1 MAILNVPRI
10 SGPSYGGVIYGL
22 SLQMGYS
29 SEPSKLTLDIVS
41 RDGTYSTPTLNSSER
56 VSFAGFVFNGYVW
69 SYEIKETAEEK
80 VLQVVLV
87 DESIILD
94 RYSVVLWKRGLFGK
108 YGTKFIQNK
117 EFDFSNESTFVL
129 VDKDTYIKI
138 EKRRLGKEVITRP
151 RRYFNGRIGNI
162 ICVGT
167 EKYPSSV
174 CDIPDTDYSLNEL
187 KQVISRIV
195 SGVTFNTPSEYRNTH
210 EGTLREVLQN
220 WAADAGVE
228 FYWDF
233 AQNKIMTY
241 PTQNGISIN
250 TSFNSPNLIEKSSS
264 SSLEGTWVQC
274 AYAYTTKTR
283 TPFDVGDASQ
293 SITYF
298 RRIHALPISWYL
310 RRNGTIQSIGIV
322 TDVESSDDETAARE
336 KNLWGGR
343 LQDEFLIAAFLGY
356 VSPTLRDIYVS
367 LPPTTTGPEEIP
379 EPIPWWALGIT
390 RTKTSNDSTSI
401 YLTAQEKELVITNL
415 QLKAKD
421 SYDELNKIDPGLS
434 NFNLFF
440 GILNDGINEK
450 WKQTEQEI
458 LASYGANYRH
468 NLLNGAYFYC
478 ESNFVIQSDVS
489 VSPNSTKY
497 EGDNEDFKG
506 LRIMSR
512 GGEFSHSQNKAQEL
526 LGLDQDEINEKIEK
540 IKIRS
545 FDLESSGLKKLFPET
560 QGTHLFITPTLKL
573 VKQYLDGFTM
583 RIGRG
588 PNPAEATITKI
599 LSSRTEDSS
608 GTDANCDKFDN
619 TVLASQC
626 PDAKTEAY
634 EKATKKITPPEG
646 NTGGIDGLVSSA
658 AAYAEI
664 KIGNKSL
671 EIHAPADGPYQVV
684 CTVNTSIKFI
694 KDSDNFE
701 KIFFNSDGDSS
712 KANRVARLDVIKDNV
727 TDPLEDDFGTKRK
740 NPIVTAKAVSNT
752 SPSRRSRYVFAG
764 EPPRG
769 MSLKPSNGL
778 TSIDIS
784 YSSDGFKTTVEFTS
798 KPPKR
803 TTVDTFRRQIESQ
816 FNRSAF
822 NAT

>member
-41 RDGTYSTPTLNSSER
+41 RDGTYSTPTLNDSAR

-94 RYSVVLWKRGLFGK
+94 RYSVVLWKRGLFDK
-108 YGTKFIQNK
+108 PGTSFLQNK

-129 VDKDTYIKI
+129 VDKETYIKL
-138 EKRRLGKEVITRP
+138 EKKKLGKEIITRP
-151 RRYFNGRIGNI
+151 RRSFGDFIGNI
-162 ICVGT
+162 ICIGT

-174 CDIPDTDYSLNEL
+174 CDIPETDYSLDEL
-187 KQVISRIV
+187 KQVVSRIV
-195 SGVTFNTPSEYRNTH
+195 RGIDFNTPSNYRNTH
-210 EGTLREVLQN
+210 EGSLREVLQN

-233 AQNKIMTY
+233 SQNKIMTY
-241 PTQNGISIN
+241 PTQNGISIT
-250 TSFNSPNLIEKSSS
+250 TSFSSPNLIEKSNS
-264 SSLEGTWVQC
+264 SSLEGTWVQV

-298 RRIHALPISWYL
+298 KRIHALPISWYL

-322 TDVESSDDETAARE
+322 TDQENSDDETAARE

-367 LPPTTTGPEEIP
+367 LPPESIQ

-390 RTKTSNDSTSI
+390 RTKTSKNSTSI
-401 YLTAQEKELVITNL
+401 YLTEQEKELVLTNL

-421 SYDELNKIDPGLS
+421 TYDELNKIDPGLS

-440 GILNDGINEK
+440 GVQNDGNNEK

-468 NLLNGAYFYC
+468 NILGGTYFYC
-478 ESNFVIQSDVS
+478 EPTFVIKSDVTI
-489 VSPNSTKY
+489 SPNSTIY

-506 LRIMSR
+506 LRIMNR
-512 GGEFSHSQNKAQEL
+512 GGEFSHSQNQAQEL
-526 LGLDQDEINEKIEK
+526 LGLDQEEINEKIEK
-540 IKIRS
+540 IKIRTY
-545 FDLESSGLKKLFPET
+545 DLESTGLKKLFPET
-560 QGTHLFITPTLKL
+560 QGTTLFVTPTLKL
-573 VKQYLDGFTM
+573 VKQYLDNFTVN
-583 RIGRG
+583 ISRG
-588 PNPAEATITKI
+588 PNPAEPTITKI
-599 LSSRTEDSS
+599 LASRTEDSS
-608 GTDANCDKFDN
+608 GSEANCESFDA

-626 PDAKTEAY
+626 PDAKSEAY
-634 EKATKKITPPEG
+634 EKATKKIQPPEG
-646 NTGGIDGLVSSA
+646 ETGGIDGLISA
-658 AAYAEI
+658 AAKKAEI
-664 KIGNKSL
+664 KIGSRSL
-671 EIHAPADGPYQVV
+671 DLYAPADGPYEVV
-684 CTVNTSIKFI
+684 CTLNTSIQFI

-712 KANRVARLDVIKDNV
+712 KANTVARLDVIKDNV

-764 EPPRG
+764 EPPGG

-778 TSIDIS
+778 TNIDIS

-803 TTVDTFRRQIESQ
+803 TTVDTFRRQVESQ

-822 NAT
+822 NST

>member
-1 MAILNVPRI
+1 MAISNVPVI
-10 SGPSYGGVIYGL
+10 DGPSYGGIIYGL

-29 SEPSKLTLDIVS
+29 SEPSQLTLDIVS
-41 RDGTYSTPTLNSSER
+41 KNGTYSTPTLNSSAR
-56 VSFAGFVFNGYVW
+56 ISFADFVFNGYVW

-80 VLQVVLV
+80 VLQVVLI

-94 RYSVVLWKRGLFGK
+94 RYSVVLWKRGLF
-108 YGTKFIQNK
+108 NK
-117 EFDFSNESTFVL
+117 KGEVFQQEKTFDFSNESTFVL
-129 VDKDTYIKI
+129 IDKGSFIKL
-138 EKRRLGKEVITRP
+138 EKRTLGKETITRP
-151 RRYFNGRIGNI
+151 RRYFNERIGNI

-174 CDIPDTDYSLNEL
+174 CDIPDTDYSLDEL
-187 KQVISRIV
+187 KKVISEIV
-195 SGVTFNTPSEYRNTH
+195 PGVNFQTPKDYRNTH

-241 PTQNGISIN
+241 PSQNGISIN
-250 TSFNSPNLIEKSSS
+250 TSFNSTNLIEKSTS
-264 SSLEGTWVQC
+264 SSLEGTWAQV

-283 TPFDVGDASQ
+283 TPFDTGDASQ

-298 RRIHALPISWYL
+298 KRIYALPISWYL
-310 RRNGTIQSIGIV
+310 RRNGTIQNIGIV
-322 TDVESSDDETAARE
+322 TDVDSSDDESAARE

-367 LPPTTTGPEEIP
+367 LPPTSGG
-379 EPIPWWALGIT
+379 EPIPWWALGVT
-390 RTKTSNDSTSI
+390 RTKTSKSSTSI
-401 YLTAQEKELVITNL
+401 YLTEEEKELVLTNL

-421 SYDELNKIDPGLS
+421 SYDELNKVDPGLS

-440 GILNDGINEK
+440 GIQNDGINDK
-450 WKQTEQEI
+450 WKQTEQEL

-468 NLLNGAYFYC
+468 NVLGGTYFYC
-478 ESNFVIQSDVS
+478 ESTFVIQSDITI
-489 VSPNSTKY
+489 SPDSTIY
-497 EGDNEDFKG
+497 EGDNGDFKG
-506 LRIMSR
+506 LRIMNR
-512 GGEFSHSQNKAQEL
+512 GGEFSHSQNQAQEL

-540 IKIRS
+540 IKIRG
-545 FDLESSGLKKLFPET
+545 FDLESSCLKKLFPET

-573 VKQYLDGFTM
+573 VKQY
-583 RIGRG
+583 IGNFSVDISRG

-599 LSSRTEDSS
+599 LASGTEDSS

-634 EKATKKITPPEG
+634 EKATEKITPPQG
-646 NTGGIDGLVSSA
+646 NTGGVDGLVSA
-658 AAYAEI
+658 AAKKAEI

-671 EIHAPADGPYQVV
+671 NLHAPADGPYEVMITQ
-684 CTVNTSIKFI
+684 NTSIKFI
-694 KDSDNFE
+694 KDTDNFE

-712 KANRVARLDVIKDNV
+712 QANNAARLDVIKDNV

-740 NPIVTAKAVSNT
+740 NPIVTAKAISNT
-752 SPSRRSRYVFAG
+752 SPSLRSRYVFAG
-764 EPPRG
+764 QPAEG
-769 MSLKPSNGL
+769 MSLKPSDGL

-803 TTVDTFRRQIESQ
+803 ITVDTFRRQVESQ

-822 NAT
+822 NST

>member
-1 MAILNVPRI
+1 MAISNVPVI
-10 SGPSYGGVIYGL
+10 DGPSYGGIIYGL

-29 SEPSKLTLDIVS
+29 SEPSQLTLDIVS
-41 RDGTYSTPTLNSSER
+41 KNGTYSTPTLNSSAR
-56 VSFAGFVFNGYVW
+56 ISFADDFVFNGYVW

-80 VLQVVLV
+80 VLQVVLI

-94 RYSVVLWKRGLFGK
+94 RYSVVLWKRGLF
-108 YGTKFIQNK
+108 NK
-117 EFDFSNESTFVL
+117 KGEVFQQEKTFDFSNESTFVL
-129 VDKDTYIKI
+129 IDKGSYIKL
-138 EKRRLGKEVITRP
+138 EKRNLGKETITRP
-151 RRYFNGRIGNI
+151 RRYFNERIGNI

-174 CDIPDTDYSLNEL
+174 CDIPDTDYSLDEL
-187 KQVISRIV
+187 KKVISGIV
-195 SGVTFNTPSEYRNTH
+195 PGVNFETPKDYRNTH

-241 PTQNGISIN
+241 PSQNGISIN
-250 TSFNSPNLIEKSSS
+250 TSFNSTNLIEKSTS
-264 SSLEGTWVQC
+264 SSLEGTWAQV

-283 TPFDVGDASQ
+283 TPFDTGDTSQ

-298 RRIHALPISWYL
+298 KRIYALPISWYL
-310 RRNGTIQSIGIV
+310 RRNGTIQNIGIV
-322 TDVESSDDETAARE
+322 KDVESSDDETAAKE

-367 LPPTTTGPEEIP
+367 LPPISEG
-379 EPIPWWALGIT
+379 EPIPFWALGVT
-390 RTKTSNDSTSI
+390 RTKTSKSSTSI
-401 YLTAQEKELVITNL
+401 YLTEEEKELVLTNL

-421 SYDELNKIDPGLS
+421 SYDELNKVDPGLS

-440 GILNDGINEK
+440 GIQNDGINDK

-468 NLLNGAYFYC
+468 NVLGGTYFYC
-478 ESNFVIQSDVS
+478 ESTFVIQSDITI
-489 VSPNSTKY
+489 SPDSTIY

-506 LRIMSR
+506 LRIMNR
-512 GGEFSHSQNKAQEL
+512 GGEFSHSQNQAQEL

-540 IKIRS
+540 IKIRG

-573 VKQYLDGFTM
+573 VKQY
-583 RIGRG
+583 IGNFSVDISRG
-588 PNPAEATITKI
+588 PNPAEPTITKI
-599 LSSRTEDSS
+599 LASRTEDSS

-634 EKATKKITPPEG
+634 EKATEKITPLQG
-646 NTGGIDGLVSSA
+646 NTGGVDGLVSA
-658 AAYAEI
+658 AAKKAEI
-664 KIGNKSL
+664 KIGSKALNL
-671 EIHAPADGPYQVV
+671 HAPADGPYEVMITQ
-684 CTVNTSIKFI
+684 NTSIKFI
-694 KDSDNFE
+694 KDTDNFE

-712 KANRVARLDVIKDNV
+712 QANNAARLDVIKDNV
-727 TDPLEDDFGTKRK
+727 TDPLEDDYGTKRK
-740 NPIVTAKAVSNT
+740 NPIVTAKAISNT
-752 SPSRRSRYVFAG
+752 SPSLRSRYVFAG
-764 EPPRG
+764 QPAEG
-769 MSLKPSNGL
+769 MSLKPSDGL

-803 TTVDTFRRQIESQ
+803 ITVDTFRRQVESQ

-822 NAT
+822 NST

>member
-1 MAILNVPRI
+1 MAILNVPKI

-108 YGTKFIQNK
+108 YGTQFIQNK

-129 VDKDTYIKI
+129 VDKDTYIKL
-138 EKRRLGKEVITRP
+138 EKRKLGKEVITRP
-151 RRYFNGRIGNI
+151 RRYFNERIGNI

-174 CDIPDTDYSLNEL
+174 CDIPDTDYSLDEL
-187 KQVISRIV
+187 KRVISRIV

-322 TDVESSDDETAARE
+322 VDEESSDNPAAAKE

-356 VSPTLRDIYVS
+356 VSPALRDIYICLS
-367 LPPTTTGPEEIP
+367 AGELDDSKT
-379 EPIPWWALGIT
+379 PWWALGIT
-390 RTKTSNDSTSI
+390 KTKPSNSSTSTSLSTLERETVI
-401 YLTAQEKELVITNL
+401 SYLQKFAANDFEQ
-415 QLKAKD
+415 
-421 SYDELNKIDPGLS
+421 LNKIDPGLL

-440 GILNDGINEK
+440 GIQNDDINEK

-468 NLLNGAYFYC
+468 NILGGTYFYC
-478 ESNFVIQSDVS
+478 ESSFVIQSDIS
-489 VSPNSTKY
+489 ISPNSTRY

-506 LRIMSR
+506 LRIMNR
-512 GGEFSHSQNKAQEL
+512 GGEFSHSQNQAQEL
-526 LGLDQDEINEKIEK
+526 LGLNTDQMSENIDK
-540 IKIRS
+540 IKIRIY
-545 FDLESSGLKKLFPET
+545 DLETTGLKKVFPQT
-560 QGTHLFITPTLKL
+560 QGTHLFITPKLNLVQKYLKN
-573 VKQYLDGFTM
+573 FTVD
-583 RIGRG
+583 ISRG

-599 LSSRTEDSS
+599 LASRTEDSS

-619 TVLASQC
+619 AVLASQC

-634 EKATKKITPPEG
+634 EKATEKITPPEG
-646 NTGGIDGLVSSA
+646 DTGGIDGLVSASA
-658 AAYAEI
+658 KKAEI
-664 KIGNKSL
+664 QIDSKSL
-671 EIHAPADGPYQVV
+671 ELYAPTDSPYQVV

-764 EPPRG
+764 EPPGG

-778 TSIDIS
+778 TNIDIS

-822 NAT
+822 NST

>member
-1 MAILNVPRI
+1 MAISNVPVI
-10 SGPSYGGVIYGL
+10 KGPSYGGVIYGL

-29 SEPSKLTLDIVS
+29 SEPSKLTIDIVS
-41 RDGTYSTPTLNSSER
+41 KNGNYSTPVLNSSAKI
-56 VSFAGFVFNGYVW
+56 SFADDSFIFNGYVW
-69 SYEIKETAEEK
+69 SYEIKETPEEK

-94 RYSVVLWKRGLFGK
+94 RYSVVLWKRGLFGENGQEFSQEK
-108 YGTKFIQNK
+108 V
-117 EFDFSNESTFVL
+117 FDFSNESTFVL
-129 VDKDTYIKI
+129 VDKESYIKL
-138 EKRRLGKEVITRP
+138 EKKTLGKETVARP
-151 RRYFNGRIGNI
+151 RRYFNNLIDNI

-167 EKYPSSV
+167 EKYPNSV
-174 CDIPDTDYSLNEL
+174 CDIPETDYSLDEL
-187 KQVISRIV
+187 KKVIAGIV
-195 SGVTFNTPSEYRNTH
+195 PGVNFKTPVDYRNTH

-241 PTQNGISIN
+241 PSQNGISIN
-250 TSFNSPNLIEKSSS
+250 TSFNSPNLIEKSTS
-264 SSLEGTWVQC
+264 SSLEGTWVQY

-283 TPFDVGDASQ
+283 TPFDVGEASQ

-298 RRIHALPISWYL
+298 KRIHALPISWYL
-310 RRNGTIQSIGIV
+310 RRNGTIQNLGIV
-322 TDVESSDDETAARE
+322 FDEESSDDAAAAKE

-367 LPPTTTGPEEIP
+367 LPPEPTGEST
-379 EPIPWWALGIT
+379 PWWALGIT
-390 RTKTSNDSTSI
+390 RTKTSNNSTSI
-401 YLTAQEKELVITNL
+401 YLTAQEKELVLTNL

-421 SYDELNKIDPGLS
+421 SYEELNKVDPGLS

-440 GILNDGINEK
+440 GIQNDGINEK

-468 NLLNGAYFYC
+468 NILGGSYFYC
-478 ESNFVIQSDVS
+478 ETNFVIQSDVTI
-489 VSPNSTKY
+489 SPNSTIY

-506 LRIMSR
+506 LRLMSR
-512 GGEFSHSQNKAQEL
+512 GGEFSHSQNQAQEL
-526 LGLDQDEINEKIEK
+526 LDLDKDDTNEKIEK

-560 QGTHLFITPTLKL
+560 KGTHLFITPTLKL
-573 VKQYLDGFTM
+573 VKQYLGNFTVDL
-583 RIGRG
+583 GRG
-588 PNPAEATITKI
+588 ANPAEPTITKI
-599 LSSRTEDSS
+599 LASRTEDSS
-608 GTDANCDKFDN
+608 ATDANCNKFDN

-626 PDAKTEAY
+626 PDAKSEAY
-634 EKATKKITPPEG
+634 EEATRKITPPEG
-646 NTGGIDGLVSSA
+646 NTGGIDGLVSASA
-658 AAYAEI
+658 KKAEI
-664 KIGNKSL
+664 KIGSKAL
-671 EIHAPADGPYQVV
+671 ELHAPADGPYEVI
-684 CTVNTSIKFI
+684 CTLNTSIKFI
-694 KDSDNFE
+694 KNTDTFE
-701 KIFFNSDGDSS
+701 KIFFNSDGNSS
-712 KANRVARLDVIKDNV
+712 DANSVARLDVIKDNV

-740 NPIVTAKAVSNT
+740 NPIVTAKAISNT
-752 SPSRRSRYVFAG
+752 LPSRRSRYVFAG
-764 EPPRG
+764 SPPSS
-769 MSLKPSNGL
+769 MSLNPSNGL

-803 TTVDTFRRQIESQ
+803 INVDTFKRQVESQ

-822 NAT
+822 NST

>member
-1 MAILNVPRI
+1 MAISNVPVI
-10 SGPSYGGVIYGL
+10 DGPSYGGIIYGL

-29 SEPSKLTLDIVS
+29 SEPSQLTLDIVS
-41 RDGTYSTPTLNSSER
+41 KNGTYSTPTLNSSAR
-56 VSFAGFVFNGYVW
+56 ISFADFVFNGYVW

-80 VLQVVLV
+80 VLQVVLI

-94 RYSVVLWKRGLFGK
+94 RYSVVLWKRGLF
-108 YGTKFIQNK
+108 NK
-117 EFDFSNESTFVL
+117 KGEVFQQEKTFDFSNESTFVL
-129 VDKDTYIKI
+129 IDKGSFIKL
-138 EKRRLGKEVITRP
+138 EKRTLGKETITRP
-151 RRYFNGRIGNI
+151 RRYFNERIGNI

-174 CDIPDTDYSLNEL
+174 CDIPDTDYSLDEL
-187 KQVISRIV
+187 KKVISEIV
-195 SGVTFNTPSEYRNTH
+195 PGVNFQTPKDYRNTH

-241 PTQNGISIN
+241 PSQNGISIN
-250 TSFNSPNLIEKSSS
+250 TSFNSTNLIEKSTS
-264 SSLEGTWVQC
+264 SSLEGTWAQV

-283 TPFDVGDASQ
+283 TPFDTGDASQ

-298 RRIHALPISWYL
+298 KRIYALPISWYL
-310 RRNGTIQSIGIV
+310 RRNGTIQNIGIV
-322 TDVESSDDETAARE
+322 TDVDSSDDESAARE

-367 LPPTTTGPEEIP
+367 LPPTSGG
-379 EPIPWWALGIT
+379 EPIPWWALGVT
-390 RTKTSNDSTSI
+390 RTKTSKSSTSI
-401 YLTAQEKELVITNL
+401 YLTEEEKELVLTNL

-421 SYDELNKIDPGLS
+421 SYDELNKVDPGLS

-440 GILNDGINEK
+440 GIQNDGINDK
-450 WKQTEQEI
+450 WKQTEQEL

-468 NLLNGAYFYC
+468 NVLGGTYFYC
-478 ESNFVIQSDVS
+478 ESTFVIQSDITI
-489 VSPNSTKY
+489 SPDSTIY
-497 EGDNEDFKG
+497 EGDNGDFKG
-506 LRIMSR
+506 LRIMNR
-512 GGEFSHSQNKAQEL
+512 GGEFSHSQNQAQEL

-540 IKIRS
+540 IKIRG

-573 VKQYLDGFTM
+573 VKQY
-583 RIGRG
+583 IGNFSVDIRRG
-588 PNPAEATITKI
+588 PNPAEPTITKI
-599 LSSRTEDSS
+599 LASRTEGGS
-608 GTDANCDKFDN
+608 GTDAHCDKFDN

-634 EKATKKITPPEG
+634 EKATEKITPPQG
-646 NTGGIDGLVSSA
+646 NTGGVDGLVSA
-658 AAYAEI
+658 AAKKAEI

-671 EIHAPADGPYQVV
+671 NLHAPADGPYEVMITQ
-684 CTVNTSIKFI
+684 NTSIKFI
-694 KDSDNFE
+694 KDTDNFE

-712 KANRVARLDVIKDNV
+712 QANNSARLDVIKDNV
-727 TDPLEDDFGTKRK
+727 TDPLEDDYGTKRK
-740 NPIVTAKAVSNT
+740 NPIVTAKAISNT
-752 SPSRRSRYVFAG
+752 SPSLRSRYVFAG
-764 EPPRG
+764 QPAEG
-769 MSLKPSNGL
+769 MSLKPSDGL

-803 TTVDTFRRQIESQ
+803 ITVDTFRRQVESQ

-822 NAT
+822 NST

>member
-1 MAILNVPRI
+1 MAILNVPTI

-41 RDGTYSTPTLNSSER
+41 KNGTYSVPTLNSSAR
-56 VSFAGFVFNGYVW
+56 ISFADFVFNGYVW

-108 YGTKFIQNK
+108 YGITFLQNK

-129 VDKDTYIKI
+129 IDKGSYIKL
-138 EKRRLGKEVITRP
+138 EKRTLGKETISRP
-151 RRYFNGRIGNI
+151 RRYFNGFIGNI

-167 EKYPSSV
+167 EKYPSSI
-174 CDIPDTDYSLNEL
+174 CDIPDTDYSLEEL

-195 SGVTFNTPSEYRNTH
+195 PGVDFRTPTGYRNTH

-250 TSFNSPNLIEKSSS
+250 TSFSSPNLIEKSTS
-264 SSLEGTWVQC
+264 SSLEGTWSQV

-283 TPFDVGDASQ
+283 TPFDTGDASQ

-298 RRIHALPISWYL
+298 KNIYALPISWYL
-310 RRNGTIQSIGIV
+310 RRNGTIQNLGIV
-322 TDVESSDDETAARE
+322 VNEETSDNEAAAKE

-367 LPPTTTGPEEIP
+367 LPPQNEGEQ
-379 EPIPWWALGIT
+379 IPWWALGIT
-390 RTKTSNDSTSI
+390 RTKTSKNSTSI
-401 YLTAQEKELVITNL
+401 YLTEQEKELVLTNL

-440 GILNDGINEK
+440 GIQNDGINEK
-450 WKQTEQEI
+450 WKQAEQEI

-468 NLLNGAYFYC
+468 NILGGTYFYC
-478 ESNFVIQSDVS
+478 ETNFVIQSDIS
-489 VSPNSTKY
+489 ISPDSTEY
-497 EGDNEDFKG
+497 EGDNEDFQG
-506 LRIMSR
+506 LRILTR
-512 GGEFSHSQNKAQEL
+512 GGKFSHSQNQAQQL
-526 LGLDQDEINEKIEK
+526 LSLDQDQTNEKIEK

-560 QGTHLFITPTLKL
+560 QGTHLFMTPTLKL
-573 VKQYLDGFTM
+573 VDQYLDNFTVD
-583 RIGRG
+583 ISRG

-599 LSSRTEDSS
+599 LASRTEDST

-634 EKATKKITPPEG
+634 DKATEKITPTQG
-646 NTGGIDGLVSSA
+646 NTGGIDGLISA
-658 AAYAEI
+658 GAKKAEI
-664 KIGNKSL
+664 KIGSKFL
-671 EIHAPADGPYQVV
+671 DLYAPSDAPYTVV
-684 CTVNTSIKFI
+684 CTLNTSIKFI

-701 KIFFNSDGDSS
+701 KIFFASNGDSS
-712 KANRVARLDVIKDNV
+712 QANFAARLDVIKDNV
-727 TDPLEDDFGTKRK
+727 TDPLDDDFGTRRK
-740 NPIVTAKAVSNT
+740 NPIITAKAISNT
-752 SPSRRSRYVFAG
+752 SPSKRSRYVFAG
-764 EPPRG
+764 EPPGG

-784 YSSDGFKTTVEFTS
+784 YSSDGFKTTVELTS

-803 TTVDTFRRQIESQ
+803 TTVDTFRRQVESQ

>member
-1 MAILNVPRI
+1 MAISNVPVI
-10 SGPSYGGVIYGL
+10 DGPSYGGVIYGL

-41 RDGTYSTPTLNSSER
+41 KNGTYSTPTLNSSAR
-56 VSFAGFVFNGYVW
+56 ISFADFVFNGYVW

-80 VLQVVLV
+80 VLQVVLI

-108 YGTKFIQNK
+108 KGEVFQQEKT
-117 EFDFSNESTFVL
+117 FDFSNESTFVL
-129 VDKDTYIKI
+129 IDKGSFIKL
-138 EKRRLGKEVITRP
+138 EKKTLGKETITRP
-151 RRYFNGRIGNI
+151 RRYLNERIGNI

-174 CDIPDTDYSLNEL
+174 CDIPDTDYSLDEL
-187 KQVISRIV
+187 KKVISGIV
-195 SGVTFNTPSEYRNTH
+195 PGVNFETPKDYRNTH

-241 PTQNGISIN
+241 PSQNGISIN
-250 TSFNSPNLIEKSSS
+250 TSFNSTNLIEKSTS
-264 SSLEGTWVQC
+264 SSLEGTWAQV

-283 TPFDVGDASQ
+283 TPFDTGDASQ

-298 RRIHALPISWYL
+298 KRIYALPISWYL
-310 RRNGTIQSIGIV
+310 RKNGTIQNFGIV

-367 LPPTTTGPEEIP
+367 LPPISEG
-379 EPIPWWALGIT
+379 EPIPLWALGIT
-390 RTKTSNDSTSI
+390 RTKTSKSSTSI
-401 YLTAQEKELVITNL
+401 YLTEEEKELVLTNL

-421 SYDELNKIDPGLS
+421 SYDELNKVDPGLS

-440 GILNDGINEK
+440 GIQNDGINDK
-450 WKQTEQEI
+450 WKQTEQEL

-468 NLLNGAYFYC
+468 NVLGGTYFYC
-478 ESNFVIQSDVS
+478 ESTFVIQSDVTI
-489 VSPNSTKY
+489 SPDSTIY

-506 LRIMSR
+506 LRIMNR
-512 GGEFSHSQNKAQEL
+512 GGQFSHSQNQAQEL

-540 IKIRS
+540 IKIRG

-573 VKQYLDGFTM
+573 VKQY
-583 RIGRG
+583 IGNFSVDISRG

-599 LSSRTEDSS
+599 LASGTEDSS

-619 TVLASQC
+619 AVLASQC

-634 EKATKKITPPEG
+634 EKATEKITPPEG
-646 NTGGIDGLVSSA
+646 NSGGIDGLVSA
-658 AAYAEI
+658 AAKKAEI
-664 KIGNKSL
+664 KIGSKALNL
-671 EIHAPADGPYQVV
+671 HAPADGPYEVM
-684 CTVNTSIKFI
+684 CTLNTSIKFI
-694 KDSDNFE
+694 KDTDNFE

-712 KANRVARLDVIKDNV
+712 QANNAARLDVIKDNV

-740 NPIVTAKAVSNT
+740 TPIITAKAISNT
-752 SPSRRSRYVFAG
+752 SPSLRSRYVFAG
-764 EPPRG
+764 QPAEG

-803 TTVDTFRRQIESQ
+803 ITVDTFRRQVESQ

-822 NAT
+822 NST